1 MNKNFEDAYRAEVQH
16 NIPDLWDRIESGL
29 PEKSP
34 AQSMAKENIPVKKG
48 TVLKETKKKP
58 YAWIK
63 WASLAAACM
72 LVLLVA
78 PVVIGIGLVGTAM
91 NEDTA
96 AADEAM
102 VETYYDNAMPDM
114 DIVATDSDNAEEYF
128 DMDIVAT
135 DEAGEAEV
143 EKITQTATAEE
154 MEVADSKDEYNES
167 VVEGLYVEVTD
178 VTEQEEYYEVVVEFS
193 DMSRAVADEVFGENE
208 FYLSG
213 ALLVRVYPGKGEM
226 PVLGERYCVNIY
238 NTTEPGLP
246 VVPYCAE
253 LESGTLE
260 QY

>member
-102 VETYYDNAMPDM
+102 VETYYDNAMP
-114 DIVATDSDNAEEYF
+114 